1 MIGIRVDGNNQ
12 IGIGHVMRCLT
23 IAEALREMQEEV
35 IFFLADAGCEE
46 LVSSRGFKCCILK
59 TAYDDMESEWDV
71 LQGATAQ
78 FGIDRLLVD
87 SYYVTDKYLE
97 RLREAVTT
105 IYIDDIDSF
114 PYSVDLLI
122 NYNVFAKAMDYPYGV
137 ECFDFNEIT
146 SNIKD
151 KITSVFAGPSYAPVR
166 KEFVENVVDIPEE
179 VSEILITLGGSD
191 AYNLSYKIADVLLED
206 TDVVL
211 NVVCGPFNVHKKKL
225 YELASANDRVRI
237 YENVKDMWN
246 LMKQC
251 DLAVSAA
258 GSTMCELAAV
268 GRPAVTFSFVENQ
281 RRIAETFGL
290 QGAAITV
297 GHYIP
302 TEEKRFLDSI
312 SGQVKLLQKDAD
324 KRRVIAEKAHALV
337 DGKGA
342 KRIAEAIVKCAG
354 VKKI

>member
-23 IAEALREMQEEV
+23 IAKMLREKQEEV

-46 LVSSRGFKCCILK
+46 MVSSRGFQCCILK
-59 TAYDDMESEWDV
+59 TAYDDMESE
-71 LQGATAQ
+71 LEMFQAAIKQ

-97 RLREAVTT
+97 RLRDIVIT

-114 PYSVDLLI
+114 PYPVDLLI
-122 NYNVFAKAMDYPYGV
+122 NYNVFAKAIDYPYGV
-137 ECFDFNEIT
+137 ECFDYNEIS

-151 KITSVFAGPSYAPVR
+151 KITTVLAGPVYAPVR
-166 KEFVENVVDIPEE
+166 REFVGNTTDIREG
-179 VSEILITLGGSD
+179 VWEILITLGGSD
-191 AYNLSYKIADVLLED
+191 AYNLSYKIADALLKD
-206 TDVVL
+206 TDAVL
-211 NVVCGPFNVHKKKL
+211 NVVCGPFNVHKAKL
-225 YELASANDRVRI
+225 YELASADERVRV

-246 LMKQC
+246 LMKRC

-258 GSTMCELAAV
+258 GSTMCELAALA
-268 GRPAVTFSFVENQ
+268 RPAVTFSFVENQ

-290 QGAAITV
+290 QGAAVTV

-302 TEEKRFLDSI
+302 AEEKQFLGRISEEVKELMDSP
-312 SGQVKLLQKDAD
+312 Q
-324 KRRVIAEKAHALV
+324 KRRELARNAHNLV
-337 DGKGA
+337 DGQGA
-342 KRIAEAIVKCAG
+342 GRIAEAIVKSACI
-354 VKKI
+354 KTT